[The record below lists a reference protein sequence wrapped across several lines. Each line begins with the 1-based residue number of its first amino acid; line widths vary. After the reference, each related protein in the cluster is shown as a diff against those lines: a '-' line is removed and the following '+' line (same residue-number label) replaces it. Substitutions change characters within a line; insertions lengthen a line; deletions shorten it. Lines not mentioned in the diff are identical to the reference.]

1 MADKLHWGPTLRADP
16 VERRC
21 RFHIKEDWAM
31 RSATFVRF
39 LFAFTLSAA
48 MGGGLSAGCTKRE
61 TAEMTQQ
68 RSEMTQDHQAWN
80 SDLQTWETSDS
91 QLRAVMTA
99 PPTGGGAADT
109 TGMSDR
115 LARLEANEQALTQFR
130 QQVAD
135 LDTKLQNYRASDHAT
150 LWAENERLKA
160 EYDRLRSEHDQLVAQ
175 MGGAPGEARTDT
187 TASRY

>member
-1 MADKLHWGPTLRADP
+1 
-16 VERRC
+16 
-21 RFHIKEDWAM
+21 M

-39 LFAFTLSAA
+39 LFAFTFIAA
-48 MGGGLSAGCTKRE
+48 LGGGLGAGCAKRE

-68 RSEMTQDHQAWN
+68 RTEMTQDHQAWN

-115 LARLEANEQALTQFR
+115 LARLEAHEQALTQFR
-130 QQVAD
+130 QEVAD
-135 LDTKLQNYRASDHAT
+135 MDAKLQSYQASDHAT
-150 LWAENERLKA
+150 LWAENVRLKA

-175 MGGAPGEARTDT
+175 LGGAPGMGEARTDT

>member
-1 MADKLHWGPTLRADP
+1 
-16 VERRC
+16 
-21 RFHIKEDWAM
+21 
-31 RSATFVRF
+31 
-39 LFAFTLSAA
+39 
-48 MGGGLSAGCTKRE
+48 
-61 TAEMTQQ
+61 
-68 RSEMTQDHQAWN
+68 
-80 SDLQTWETSDS
+80 
-91 QLRAVMTA
+91 
-99 PPTGGGAADT
+99 
-109 TGMSDR
+109 MSDR

>member
-1 MADKLHWGPTLRADP
+1 MRAAP
-16 VERRC
+16 
-21 RFHIKEDWAM
+21 FG
-31 RSATFVRF
+31 RF
-39 LFAFTLSAA
+39 LLAVTIRAA
-48 MGGGLSAGCTKRE
+48 VGGGLGAGCAKRE

-68 RSEMTQDHQAWN
+68 RTEMTQDHQAWN
-80 SDLQTWETSDS
+80 SDLQTWMTSDS

-99 PPTGGGAADT
+99 PPTSGGAADT

-115 LARLEANEQALTQFR
+115 LARLEAHEQAVTQFQ

-135 LDTKLQNYRASDHAT
+135 LDTKLQNYQAADHAT

-175 MGGAPGEARTDT
+175 LGGTPGMGEARTDT

>member
-1 MADKLHWGPTLRADP
+1 
-16 VERRC
+16 
-21 RFHIKEDWAM
+21 M

-39 LFAFTLSAA
+39 LFAFTMSAA
-48 MGGGLSAGCTKRE
+48 LGGGLSSGCAKRE

-68 RSEMTQDHQAWN
+68 RTEMTQDHQAWN

-99 PPTGGGAADT
+99 PPTGGGRADT

-115 LARLEANEQALTQFR
+115 LARLEAHEQALAQFR
-130 QQVAD
+130 QAMAD
-135 LDTKLQNYRASDHAT
+135 LDTKLQNYQAADHAT
-150 LWAENERLKA
+150 LWAEHERLKA
-160 EYDRLRSEHDQLVAQ
+160 EYDRLRAEHDQLVAQ
-175 MGGAPGEARTDT
+175 MGGMPGESRTDT

>member
-1 MADKLHWGPTLRADP
+1 
-16 VERRC
+16 
-21 RFHIKEDWAM
+21 M

-39 LFAFTLSAA
+39 LFAFTLSVA

-91 QLRAVMTA
+91 QLRAVLTA

-135 LDTKLQNYRASDHAT
+135 LDTKLQNYQASDHAT

-160 EYDRLRSEHDQLVAQ
+160 EYDRLRSEHDQLAAQ
-175 MGGAPGEARTDT
+175 MGGTPGEARSDT